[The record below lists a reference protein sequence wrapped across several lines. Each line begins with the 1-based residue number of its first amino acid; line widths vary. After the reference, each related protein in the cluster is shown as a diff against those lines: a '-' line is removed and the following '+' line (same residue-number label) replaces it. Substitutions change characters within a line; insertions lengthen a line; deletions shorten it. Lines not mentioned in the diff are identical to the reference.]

1 MYVYVHVAYINKKAG
16 RNINALARVSRCL
29 EYDSKI
35 CVLKAFVLSFYNYC
49 PVVWHFVGMEDTK
62 KIEKV
67 QYRALKFV
75 FNDFTSPYSTLRE
88 QSGLPLLYI
97 QRIRLL
103 LIEIYKMYN
112 LLRPVYLHSILSK
125 QANVTSTRNNLRVVQ
140 PICNTS
146 TYGPSSARF
155 YGSKLWNELDKP
167 LKESVSL
174 EDFKRNVLHWSG
186 VACSCSTCKLCV
198 LKQM

>member
-1 MYVYVHVAYINKKAG
+1 M
-16 RNINALARVSRCL
+16 
-29 EYDSKI
+29 
-35 CVLKAFVLSFYNYC
+35 
-49 PVVWHFVGMEDTK
+49 VWHFVGMEDTK

-75 FNDFTSPYSTLRE
+75 FNDFTSPYSILRE

-112 LLRPVYLHSILSK
+112 LLGPMYLHSILSK

-146 TYGPSSARF
+146 TYCLSSARY

-174 EDFKRNVLHWSG
+174 GNFKRSILSWCDPG
-186 VACSCSTCKLCV
+186 CSCSAFKLCV
-198 LKQM
+198 LKQL